1 MSNKLPEE
9 PKKNLFQEPF
19 QELFRSINELFQ
31 ERPVK
36 GVLQS
41 IDDFFTSPFPLSG
54 FPVEFSD
61 SGDNYIITAKL
72 SRIKKEQIDIDILEK
87 YITITVEHK
96 EKVSKEDE
104 SQKSIY
110 KKNTIQRS
118 SRTIPLPGPIIEE
131 KINASYEDG
140 LLTITIPK
148 EKGKRLRIE

>member
-19 QELFRSINELFQ
+19 QDLFRSINELFQ

-72 SRIKKEQIDIDILEK
+72 SGIKKEQIDIDI
-87 YITITVEHK
+87 
-96 EKVSKEDE
+96 
-104 SQKSIY
+104 
-110 KKNTIQRS
+110 
-118 SRTIPLPGPIIEE
+118 
-131 KINASYEDG
+131 
-140 LLTITIPK
+140 
-148 EKGKRLRIE
+148 